1 MNPITNITSH
11 REMPLQE
18 LATQR
23 LDELQRLA
31 AENPFSVPV
40 ATAAE
45 ILHTSPELLRASMEQ
60 GAAHLDTHGRSGIAL
75 VTKSRRS
82 LSFRGLQMEQLS
94 GTGPSPMSMIAHSAS
109 RYWRRRRD
117 EKETV

>member
-11 REMPLQE
+11 RKMSLQE
-18 LATQR
+18 LTAQR

-60 GAAHLDTHGRSGIAL
+60 GRCPFGYAWKVGDRASYKIPTITFISWLTNGAIIRDRAIPNEYDSE
-75 VTKSRRS
+75 
-82 LSFRGLQMEQLS
+82 FRLTILEAPAG
-94 GTGPSPMSMIAHSAS
+94 
-109 RYWRRRRD
+109 
-117 EKETV
+117 